1 MNDYK
6 SNIIFLLAGVL
17 VFSLLVSAVPLGDT
31 QNAMLAELAGVVQ
44 KNTGL

>member
-6 SNIIFLLAGVL
+6 SNIIFLLAGAL

-31 QNAMLAELAGVVQ
+31 QNAMLAELAGMVQ